1 MLYPTTI
8 TNKWQMTIPDAAR
21 KLLGLNE
28 TGKVLIEV
36 KAKEKSFQIKK
47 TPTIFQLAGTFKPA
61 KKISAL
67 RTRELLEKHYERA

>member
-8 TNKWQMTIPDAAR
+8 TDKWQMTIPDAAR

-28 TGKVLIEV
+28 TGKVFIEV
-36 KAKEKSFQIKK
+36 KVKENSFQIKK
-47 TPTIFQLAGTFKPA
+47 SPTIFQLAGTFKPT

-67 RTRELLEKHYERA
+67 KTREILEKHYERV